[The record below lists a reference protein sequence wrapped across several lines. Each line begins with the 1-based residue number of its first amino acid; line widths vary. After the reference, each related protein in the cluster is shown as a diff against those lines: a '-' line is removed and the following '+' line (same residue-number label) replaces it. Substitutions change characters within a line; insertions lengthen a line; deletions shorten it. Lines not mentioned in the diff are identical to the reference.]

1 MSSCSAGITLRTLAK
16 CQLTAI
22 DDSNSHLTSSLFS
35 THPYHN
41 AYAAA
46 PAEMLST
53 LTFLKDFI
61 DTDELS
67 DDSGPDPFLYGVAI
81 LKLYTD
87 RPKKSKSAHG
97 EISNGEAEDKA
108 THTDSAHVVLSDLL
122 SEVGDT
128 DKQND
133 TNQDLA
139 HDVGTVVTEE
149 KSTHQIVK

>member
-1 MSSCSAGITLRTLAK
+1 
-16 CQLTAI
+16 
-22 DDSNSHLTSSLFS
+22 
-35 THPYHN
+35 
-41 AYAAA
+41 
-46 PAEMLST
+46 MLST

-108 THTDSAHVVLSDLL
+108 THVVLSDLL

-128 DKQND
+128 E
-133 TNQDLA
+133 DLA
-139 HDVGTVVTEE
+139 HDVGTVTEE
-149 KSTHQIVK
+149 ISTHQIVK